1 MLIGSPKNSSG
12 PWESELGMLRP
23 PSAESFAVGRLG
35 VGRARAGASAGHIA
49 GLPGL
54 PAGPITGEAGP
65 QVDLRVGL
73 GVAVGAGGHL
83 HEDGHPARLFAGD
96 VCDRVGWTALGAPVT
111 EFPVDL
117 AKPDAS
123 GALALSGTPSLEL
136 VAERGGLGRLGVA
149 GGLAGTGQ
157 EPEGVGHGAASRTA
171 CLQTCSA

>member
-1 MLIGSPKNSSG
+1 MLIGSPNTSSG
-12 PWESELGMLRP
+12 PWESELGILRP

-73 GVAVGAGGHL
+73 GVAVGAGGDL
-83 HEDGHPARLFAGD
+83 DQDGHPAGLFAGD
-96 VCDRVGWTALGAPVT
+96 VGDGVGRAALGAAVA
-111 EFPVDL
+111 EFPIDL
-117 AKPDAS
+117 AEPDAF
-123 GALALSGTPSLEL
+123 GPLALSGAPCLEL
-136 VAERGGLGRLGVA
+136 VPQGGRLRYSRA
-149 GGLAGTGQ
+149 RRHLARSWH
-157 EPEGVGHGAASRTA
+157 EPEGVGHGPASRTA